1 MNDDLTARITEA
13 LDGAPVHS
21 FRKPIPGGWTCI
33 YCGEA
38 SAKGPAGLPVLSGQP
53 CRYAPGMGTIARS
66 LLAEAR
72 DEITRLEAE
81 RRDHLWLLKGSRLT
95 LDAIAVGR
103 EGPADAEAQAQRIVD
118 HTGHG
123 VTDEPPHTLVE
134 NDRLRDEIARL
145 REGITTAIDAYDPYG
160 DHQIDAI
167 RALLDAPSTDTE
179 DVPAVPNTEQDP
191 ATT

>member
-53 CRYAPGMGTIARS
+53 CRYAPGMGTIAPS

-72 DEITRLEAE
+72 DEI
-81 RRDHLWLLKGSRLT
+81 
-95 LDAIAVGR
+95 
-103 EGPADAEAQAQRIVD
+103 
-118 HTGHG
+118 
-123 VTDEPPHTLVE
+123 
-134 NDRLRDEIARL
+134 ARL
-145 REGITTAIDAYDPYG
+145 RELLGLCPDCGDNGDCGETAVECGNEFHG
-160 DHQIDAI
+160 DGRH
-167 RALLDAPSTDTE
+167 
-179 DVPAVPNTEQDP
+179 
-191 ATT
+191 